1 MWIRSIIVPVAVSTI
16 SRNRLPE
23 HPQSRILSQI
33 LFGVGGRIR
42 TGVLPAFISKGLQQY
57 FYLLRFLIYAFA
69 ARLAIVFTLLA
80 LGYGFFFLV
89 AMISPQSILE

>member
-57 FYLLRFLIYAFA
+57 YFFFLIYARA

-89 AMISPQSILE
+89 AMISP